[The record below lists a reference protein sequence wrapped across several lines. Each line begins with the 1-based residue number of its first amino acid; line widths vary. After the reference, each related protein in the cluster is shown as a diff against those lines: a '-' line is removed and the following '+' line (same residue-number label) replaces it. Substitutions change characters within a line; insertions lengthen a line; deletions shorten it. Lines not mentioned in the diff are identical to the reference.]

1 MSFDFYVSIFTCG
14 CKYRKKKCIVQILLF
29 SYSKGK
35 CVTTFIYG
43 VFRVPETLQRF

>member
-29 SYSKGK
+29 SYSKRK
-35 CVTTFIYG
+35 MRNHLYLWSFPST
-43 VFRVPETLQRF
+43 